1 MFVSEKKKTLNLYTE
16 YSNPQKKLYFK
27 EAWES
32 KLTGWLGLGCIQYI
46 KIYIYILTLYMCII
60 YIIYYLGILYMYIY
74 IYIYKQ
80 QRRSVTLYGVLMVT
94 FYKMSLIIKV
104 SPKRLLLRNLHILVN
119 ILAAHVFC

>member
-1 MFVSEKKKTLNLYTE
+1 
-16 YSNPQKKLYFK
+16 
-27 EAWES
+27 
-32 KLTGWLGLGCIQYI
+32 
-46 KIYIYILTLYMCII
+46 MCII
-60 YIIYYLGILYMYIY
+60 YIIYYLGILYMYIYIYIY